1 MRVNKIIKAE
11 NIWQQQIDKKSLSD
25 GEKAQS
31 YSTNSNTIV
40 QVNEIEKQTT
50 QNHKEKTDQR
60 NKKPTP
66 KPHLTVKKEKKEKK
80 EEKHRSHGQQ
90 LLVFY
95 QNEHR
100 LGYPSG
106 FSNSI
111 YIVPS
116 YALGL

>member
-66 KPHLTVKKEKKEKK
+66 KPHLTVKKEKKREKGRK
-80 EEKHRSHGQQ
+80 TQITWPTTTCFLSK
-90 LLVFY
+90 
-95 QNEHR
+95 
-100 LGYPSG
+100 
-106 FSNSI
+106 
-111 YIVPS
+111 
-116 YALGL
+116 

>member
-11 NIWQQQIDKKSLSD
+11 NIWQQQTDKKSLSD

-66 KPHLTVKKEKKEKK
+66 KPHLTVKKEKKGEKGRK
-80 EEKHRSHGQQ
+80 TQITWPTTTCFLSK
-90 LLVFY
+90 
-95 QNEHR
+95 
-100 LGYPSG
+100 
-106 FSNSI
+106 
-111 YIVPS
+111 
-116 YALGL
+116 